1 MRKGELYS
9 PQTLAVVTRWTI
21 ALIRTSVL
29 VLNYFLKE
37 SKIDLHMLKAKKWS
51 VTKNQSTT
59 IEKNQRSQRSK
70 INSPAFSGQSS
81 QASQAC
87 LVECTPGLAP
97 LLVVWP
103 PENNRTP
110 HQNLDCCHLYGTED
124 GFWII
129 RGGYSPLVS
138 RFCLLFSTKLLCL
151 AVVSVKS
158 MIKKRYS
165 NIWGRIE
172 GGRLLFLNKKWLFF
186 RQRHKASSFRDVTRC
201 TRITSTISDTYFISS
216 T

>member
-1 MRKGELYS
+1 MIGREK
-9 PQTLAVVTRWTI
+9 PVNKNR
-21 ALIRTSVL
+21 
-29 VLNYFLKE
+29 KE
-37 SKIDLHMLKAKKWS
+37 SKI
-51 VTKNQSTT
+51 TT
-59 IEKNQRSQRSK
+59 IENKFAGIQRTV
-70 INSPAFSGQSS
+70 NEAT
-81 QASQAC
+81 QAC

-110 HQNLDCCHLYGTED
+110 HQNLDCCDLYGTED

-165 NIWGRIE
+165 N
-172 GGRLLFLNKKWLFF
+172 
-186 RQRHKASSFRDVTRC
+186 V
-201 TRITSTISDTYFISS
+201 
-216 T
+216 